1 MTGLRRSRQASLPGA
16 PQRLPRSGAHTGRRA
31 APTARQ
37 AWAAARGGGPGREPP
52 WLRRGAVSVLAVVAA
67 YQVTLWV
74 FGNLRHFFAL
84 LFVAWLFAVSIE
96 PIVEGLARRG
106 VRRGAATGIVLV
118 GIVVLVA
125 GFIGVFGTLLV
136 SQLIELVGALPDT

>member
-1 MTGLRRSRQASLPGA
+1 MTGLRRSRQASLPVA
-16 PQRLPRSGAHTGRRA
+16 PKALQRSAADTGGWPR
-31 APTARQ
+31 
-37 AWAAARGGGPGREPP
+37 REPP

-118 GIVVLVA
+118 GIVVVVGGFFGGVRGAA
-125 GFIGVFGTLLV
+125 GGQAG
-136 SQLIELVGALPDT
+136 